1 MYETGD
7 EPGRLPKLER
17 ANVAMVFEL
26 ERARCEIDALREK
39 MKDNED
45 RMADYHEVFRV
56 KEKMKTLLK
65 ARLKQLLPTKWLI
78 YINVFNA
85 S

>member
-26 ERARCEIDALREK
+26 ERARCEIDALRET